1 MVFGLGYQSMVF
13 HFEIYNNGFDLSYI
27 TNGHF
32 TYFVSQG
39 LTLGSVRA
47 SPEINILISGNL
59 KRHSTRLQAL
69 VFGKKYPLPPPHRR
83 FHIAA
88 PPKNFGKKDALEQG
102 LFRTFSKSGLA
113 SLVFWQFEF

>member
-69 VFGKKYPLPPPHRR
+69 VFGKKYPLPIS
-83 FHIAA
+83 FL
-88 PPKNFGKKDALEQG
+88 NM
-102 LFRTFSKSGLA
+102 
-113 SLVFWQFEF
+113 LVFYNIVVTQYVHQDVTLFL